1 MNLRLITRVIVAQKP
16 QPRLS
21 FHTLQPLYNSKGPY
35 EDVEEPKKRRKRAPK
50 TDSDR
55 TEPKNTDPTLA
66 EGRKQR
72 SVPTTALHEEP
83 QSTGPPGGE
92 PPRRAVAPDMTPR
105 KLLAKLNQ
113 FIVGQDRSKK
123 VFAVAIYNHY
133 LRSGL
138 LIDER
143 QWSDYMKRMNAAKG
157 KISDRWENTDE
168 PQSTDYINVLKE
180 EYDEEAESVVIPDK
194 ANLLVVGPS
203 GSGKTMMAKTLAS
216 FLSLPISIS
225 DCTAMTQAGYVGDD
239 VQSCVQQ
246 LYQVCGGDVER
257 CEHGIIVLD
266 EIDKLAKR
274 DGAGRDVSGEGVQQ
288 SLLKMLEGT
297 LVQISGTP
305 GRAQT
310 TAGLPGGGSAMPKES
325 VTINTQNILF
335 ILMGAFVGLSDVV
348 SARCNTSSDIGFG
361 ASARQTGSEEGKQ
374 KDSQDKLVTL
384 ANGETAKALDLITS
398 EDLKKYGLIPEL
410 LGRAPTIVKLN
421 HLTEEDLL
429 RILIEPKNALVEQ
442 FRVKFKSFGT
452 RIVFT
457 KPALRII
464 AKTALSEG
472 LGARGLHAVMEK
484 ICLNA
489 NYECPGTSTKFVLV
503 DSAVL
508 KDFSMTNNTR
518 DVTLKYYSR
527 GQNYI
532 FIQDIAEEDA
542 ALADEIEKELA
553 ERPTVSKNSSNGT
566 SSFGVREAARDVF

>member
-1 MNLRLITRVIVAQKP
+1 MNILLKRVSVASTRP
-16 QPRLS
+16 QRHTARFLHAFGPRS
-21 FHTLQPLYNSKGPY
+21 NTKGPY
-35 EDVEEPKKRRKRAPK
+35 EDVEEPKKRRKRAVK
-50 TDSDR
+50 TD

-66 EGRKQR
+66 EARKLR
-72 SVPTTALHEEP
+72 TVPTAALNDLDT
-83 QSTGPPGGE
+83 QSTAPPGGE
-92 PPRRAVAPDMTPR
+92 PPRRSVAPDMTPR

-157 KISDRWENTDE
+157 QISDRWENTDE
-168 PQSTDYINVLKE
+168 PQTDYINVLKD
-180 EYDEEAESVVIPDK
+180 EYDEEAESQVIPDK

-225 DCTAMTQAGYVGDD
+225 DCTALTQAGYVGDD

-274 DGAGRDVSGEGVQQ
+274 EGSGRDVSGEGVQQ

-348 SARCNTSSDIGFG
+348 SARCNTSSSIGFG
-361 ASARQTGSEEGKQ
+361 ANVSESSGEEGKQ

-384 ANGETAKALDLITS
+384 ANGDTANALDLITS

-429 RILIEPKNALVEQ
+429 RILVEPKNALVEQ

-489 NYECPGTSTKFVLV
+489 NYECPGTSTKYVLV
-503 DSAVL
+503 DSSVL
-508 KDFSMTNNTR
+508 KDFSMTNNIR

-532 FIQDIAEEDA
+532 FIQDIAEEDT

-553 ERPTVSKNSSNGT
+553 ERPTISKNSPNGN
-566 SSFGVREAARDVF
+566 SSLGVRAAARDVF

>member
-1 MNLRLITRVIVAQKP
+1 MSRALVTQTRPNLRF
-16 QPRLS
+16 
-21 FHTLQPLYNSKGPY
+21 FHSLPPLYSEGPY
-35 EDVEEPKKRRKRAPK
+35 EDVEEVPKRRKRKSA
-50 TDSDR
+50 DS
-55 TEPKNTDPTLA
+55 EPKNTDPAVHAT
-66 EGRKQR
+66 RKTR
-72 SVPTTALHEEP
+72 TVPTTALDDKKR
-83 QSTGPPGGE
+83 STSGSGSE

-143 QWSDYMKRMNAAKG
+143 QWLDYMKRQKN
-157 KISDRWENTDE
+157 SVEETWEDTD
-168 PQSTDYINVLKE
+168 TDYINVMRE
-180 EYDEEAESVVIPDK
+180 DEEDEGQVIPDK

-225 DCTAMTQAGYVGDD
+225 DCTALTQAGYVGDD

-246 LYQVCGGDVER
+246 LYQVCGGDIER

-274 DGAGRDVSGEGVQQ
+274 ESTGRDVAGEGVQQ

-297 LVQISGTP
+297 LVQISGNQ

-325 VTINTQNILF
+325 ITINTQNILF

-348 SARCNTSSDIGFG
+348 SARVNTSSDIGFG
-361 ASARQTGSEEGKQ
+361 AKESVKQVESE
-374 KDSQDKLVTL
+374 DKLVTL
-384 ANGETAKALDLITS
+384 EDGKVVNALDMITS
-398 EDLKKYGLIPEL
+398 ADLKKYGLIPEL

-421 HLTEEDLL
+421 HLTEEDLM
-429 RILIEPKNALVEQ
+429 RILTEPKNALVEQ

-457 KPALRII
+457 TPALKII
-464 AKTALSEG
+464 AKTALKEG

-489 NYECPGTSTKFVLV
+489 NYECPGTSTKYVLV
-503 DSAVL
+503 DSQVL
-508 KDFSMTNNTR
+508 DGFSMTNQR

-527 GQNYI
+527 GQNYV

-542 ALADEIEKELA
+542 KLADEIEAELA
-553 ERPTVSKNSSNGT
+553 ERPTVSKNAPNGGEGL
-566 SSFGVREAARDVF
+566 GVRKAGRDVF

>member
-1 MNLRLITRVIVAQKP
+1 M
-16 QPRLS
+16 
-21 FHTLQPLYNSKGPY
+21 
-35 EDVEEPKKRRKRAPK
+35 EEPKKRRKRTPK
-50 TDSDR
+50 ND

-66 EGRKQR
+66 ENARKQR
-72 SVPTTALHEEP
+72 SVPTAALNEEP

-143 QWSDYMKRMNAAKG
+143 QWNDYMKRMAAAKG
-157 KISDRWENTDE
+157 KISERWENADE
-168 PQSTDYINVLKE
+168 GQLQQQQQQSTDYINVLKE
-180 EYDEEAESVVIPDK
+180 EEYGEDQESQVIPDK

-225 DCTAMTQAGYVGDD
+225 DCTALTQAGYVGDD

-246 LYQVCGGDVER
+246 LFQVCGGDVER

-266 EIDKLAKR
+266 EVDKLAKR
-274 DGAGRDVSGEGVQQ
+274 EGSGRDVSGEGVQQ

-361 ASARQTGSEEGKQ
+361 AHVRQTSEEEGKQ

-452 RIVFT
+452 RIAFT

-489 NYECPGTSTKFVLV
+489 NYECPGTSTKYVLV
-503 DSAVL
+503 DSTVL
-508 KDFSMTNNTR
+508 RDFSMTNNTR

-527 GQNYI
+527 GQNYV

-553 ERPTVSKNSSNGT
+553 ERPTVSKNSPNGSQT
-566 SSFGVREAARDVF
+566 LGVREVARDVF

>member
-1 MNLRLITRVIVAQKP
+1 MSLRLLTRVVVTQK
-16 QPRLS
+16 QHCVS
-21 FHTLQPLYNSKGPY
+21 FHTLQPQSYTTTKGPY
-35 EDVEEPKKRRKRAPK
+35 EDVEEPKKRRKRTVK
-50 TDSDR
+50 SD
-55 TEPKNTDPTLA
+55 TEPKNTDPILA
-66 EGRKQR
+66 EARKQR
-72 SVPTTALHEEP
+72 TVPTAALNEET

-143 QWSDYMKRMNAAKG
+143 QWSDYMKRINAAKG

-180 EYDEEAESVVIPDK
+180 EYDEETESQVIPDK

-225 DCTAMTQAGYVGDD
+225 DCTALTQAGYVGDD

-274 DGAGRDVSGEGVQQ
+274 EGSGRDVSGEGVQQ

-361 ASARQTGSEEGKQ
+361 AHVRQTGEDEGKQ

-384 ANGETAKALDLITS
+384 ANGETANALDLITS

-489 NYECPGTSTKFVLV
+489 NYECPGTSTKYVLV
-503 DSAVL
+503 DSSVL
-508 KDFSMTNNTR
+508 RDFSMTNNTR

-527 GQNYI
+527 GQNYV

>member
-1 MNLRLITRVIVAQKP
+1 M
-16 QPRLS
+16 
-21 FHTLQPLYNSKGPY
+21 
-35 EDVEEPKKRRKRAPK
+35 EEPKKRRRRTTPK
-50 TDSDR
+50 TD

-66 EGRKQR
+66 ENARKQR
-72 SVPTTALHEEP
+72 SVPTAALNEES

-143 QWSDYMKRMNAAKG
+143 QWNDYMKRMAAAKG

-168 PQSTDYINVLKE
+168 GQQHQSSTDYINVLKE
-180 EYDEEAESVVIPDK
+180 EEYGEEQESQVIPDK

-225 DCTAMTQAGYVGDD
+225 DCTALTQAGYVGDD

-246 LYQVCGGDVER
+246 LFQVCGGDVER

-274 DGAGRDVSGEGVQQ
+274 EGSGRDVSGEGVQQ

-361 ASARQTGSEEGKQ
+361 AHVRQTSEEEGKQ

-452 RIVFT
+452 RIAFT

-489 NYECPGTSTKFVLV
+489 NYECPGTSTKYVLV
-503 DSAVL
+503 DSTVL
-508 KDFSMTNNTR
+508 KNFSMTNNTR

-527 GQNYI
+527 GQNYV

-553 ERPTVSKNSSNGT
+553 ERPTVSKNSPNGSQT
-566 SSFGVREAARDVF
+566 LGVREAARDVF